1 MYSERKMNMK
11 DSRPLMSTMFSG
23 INSKTPTSIRKITG
37 LFEAKMN
44 SAVSKNPKE
53 VKGHTVDKSG
63 GWASNFLS
71 MVELRRKILS
81 FRDIID
87 LPPCDT
93 RGPIKE
99 LLMGTVADLYNLYPK
114 IVPGI
119 DMSGMDETSVHEV
132 FYQFY
137 NALKSVGDSWEKNH
151 KWLNKF
157 KCEKT
162 GNMDDLSL
170 EQFVDTVLAK
180 LDYMI
185 KIAKEI
191 FDVMDEEDQKNEGS
205 PRYSMFGDVLS
216 KSFDSKTSSCLS
228 PVTPTSVLPDMIE
241 STINNGKFADYTYSP
256 PLLFPLRL
264 QAVGKLKTVDVTRLS
279 PKGPNMAPNVSTRS
293 STTINVMKKTVREE
307 KAEIREAK
315 RNFEG
320 FQVRTP
326 SKELKVSNDTNGKLK
341 IQKSIPNE
349 MKSKRVDGISN
360 NETSKLTEPPVGRPT
375 RPVKKEP
382 TLRLVHTRREP
393 KLLSQAPQPPSRIL
407 SPKATVAPVK
417 ASAAPVPLS
426 SPPYAVPSIAAVARP
441 PPTLPMYE
449 VKASA
454 APPPHPSMLESNA
467 LVPVLPPMSK
477 ANVSPPTP
485 PTPPPM
491 WISDSSA
498 SSPIPMSQVN
508 VSPAPPMWNSN
519 TSIPPTPPSPPPP
532 PMLKVSVSPAPP
544 PPPPPMLKVNES
556 PAPPPPPPPMLKVN
570 EFPAPPPPPPEWTL
584 TASALPLPPQSML
597 QTKGSV
603 PPPPPP
609 PMLQAKGS
617 APPPPPPPM
626 LQAKGSEPPPPPPPP
641 PMLQAKGSEPPPPL
655 PPMLQVKGSA
665 PPPPPMLQ
673 PNGGAPPPPPLLGV
687 SKALRPKKANTKL
700 KRSTNMGNLYRLLKG
715 KVEGSSLDGK
725 LSNGKKNIGS
735 SGGSKQSMADALA
748 EMTKRSAYF
757 QQIEE
762 DVEKH
767 AKTIN
772 EMKAALSSFQTKD
785 MSELLKFHQYIE
797 LHLEDLTDESQVLAR
812 FEGFPTKKLETLR
825 TASALYSKLNS
836 IVTQLETWKI
846 EAPLDKLLDRVE
858 CYFNKIKTE
867 VDALERTKDDEAKR
881 FQSHNIHF
889 DFNILVRI
897 KETMV
902 DVSSGCMELALKERR
917 QAKAEENGGAGS
929 KAEIKLKAC
938 AKMLWR
944 AFQLA
949 FRVYTFAGGQDDRA
963 EKLTRELAHEIETDP
978 EHQ

>member
-11 DSRPLMSTMFSG
+11 DSRPMMSTMFSG

-37 LFEAKMN
+37 LFEAKVN
-44 SAVSKNPKE
+44 SGVSKNQKE
-53 VKGHTVDKSG
+53 VNGHTVDKSC

-99 LLMGTVADLYNLYPK
+99 LLMGTVADLHNLYPK
-114 IVPGI
+114 IVPSI
-119 DMSGMDETSVHEV
+119 DMSEMDETSVHEV

-137 NALKSVGDSWEKNH
+137 NAIKSVGDSWEKNH

-170 EQFVDTVLAK
+170 EQFVGTVLVK

-205 PRYSMFGDVLS
+205 PRYSMFGNVLS
-216 KSFDSKTSSCLS
+216 KSYDSKTSSCLS

-241 STINNGKFADYTYSP
+241 TTVNSGKFADYTYSP

-279 PKGPNMAPNVSTRS
+279 PNKAPNVSTRS
-293 STTINVMKKTVREE
+293 STTANVMTKTLPEE
-307 KAEIREAK
+307 KPKIREAK

-326 SKELKVSNDTNGKLK
+326 SKDPKILNDTNGKLK
-341 IQKSIPNE
+341 IQKSVSNE
-349 MKSKRVDGISN
+349 MKSKRGDGISSS
-360 NETSKLTEPPVGRPT
+360 EISKQIVPTVGRPT
-375 RPVKKEP
+375 CIVKKEP
-382 TLRLVHTRREP
+382 TPRLVHTRRETKVLP
-393 KLLSQAPQPPSRIL
+393 QAPQPPSRIL
-407 SPKATVAPVK
+407 SPKATVTPVK
-417 ASAAPVPLS
+417 ASAAPVSLS
-426 SPPYAVPSIAAVARP
+426 SPPYAVSPIAAVARP
-441 PPTLPMYE
+441 SPTLEVKVSAVSPPPPPMYE
-449 VKASA
+449 VEASA
-454 APPPHPSMLESNA
+454 APPPNPSMLESNA
-467 LVPVLPPMSK
+467 LVPVLPPMPK

-485 PTPPPM
+485 PPPPPM
-491 WISDSSA
+491 WISDSSS
-498 SSPIPMSQVN
+498 SSPIPMSKVN
-508 VSPAPPMWNSN
+508 VSPAPPMWTSN
-519 TSIPPTPPSPPPP
+519 ASVPPT
-532 PMLKVSVSPAPP
+532 PP
-544 PPPPPMLKVNES
+544 PPPPLPMLKVNES
-556 PAPPPPPPPMLKVN
+556 PAPPPPPPV
-570 EFPAPPPPPPEWTL
+570 WTL
-584 TASALPLPPQSML
+584 TASTLPLPPQSML
-597 QTKGSV
+597 QAKRSV
-603 PPPPPP
+603 LPPSPP

-626 LQAKGSEPPPPPPPP
+626 LQAKGSAAAAPPPP
-641 PMLQAKGSEPPPPL
+641 PMLQAK
-655 PPMLQVKGSA
+655 
-665 PPPPPMLQ
+665 
-673 PNGGAPPPPPLLGV
+673 GGAPPPPPLLGV

-725 LSNGKKNIGS
+725 LSNGKKNIGG

-797 LHLEDLTDESQVLAR
+797 HHLEDLTDESQVLAR
-812 FEGFPTKKLETLR
+812 FEGFPTKKLEILR

-867 VDALERTKDDEAKR
+867 VDALERTKDEEAKR
-881 FQSHNIHF
+881 FQSRNIHF

>member
-11 DSRPLMSTMFSG
+11 DSRPMMSTMFSG
-23 INSKTPTSIRKITG
+23 INSKTPTSMRKITG

-44 SAVSKNPKE
+44 SVVSKNQKE
-53 VKGHTVDKSG
+53 VKGHTADKSC

-99 LLMGTVADLYNLYPK
+99 LLMGTVADLHNLYPK

-119 DMSGMDETSVHEV
+119 DMSEMDETSGHEV

-137 NALKSVGDSWEKNH
+137 NALKSVGDSWVKNH
-151 KWLNKF
+151 KWVKKF

-205 PRYSMFGDVLS
+205 PRYSMFGDILS
-216 KSFDSKTSSCLS
+216 KSYDSKTSSCLS
-228 PVTPTSVLPDMIE
+228 PVTPTSVLPEIID
-241 STINNGKFADYTYSP
+241 STVNNGKFADYTYSP

-264 QAVGKLKTVDVTRLS
+264 QAVGKLKPADVTRLS
-279 PKGPNMAPNVSTRS
+279 PNVPTRS
-293 STTINVMKKTVREE
+293 SMTVNVMKKTVREE
-307 KAEIREAK
+307 KPKIREAK

-326 SKELKVSNDTNGKLK
+326 SKEPIVSNDTNGKLK
-341 IQKSIPNE
+341 IQKSKSNE
-349 MKSKRVDGISN
+349 MKSKRGDGISSC
-360 NETSKLTEPPVGRPT
+360 ETSKLTLPPVGRPT
-375 RPVKKEP
+375 RTVQKEP
-382 TLRLVHTRREP
+382 TPRLVHTRREP
-393 KLLSQAPQPPSRIL
+393 KVLLQVPQPPSPIL
-407 SPKATVAPVK
+407 SPKATAVPVK
-417 ASAAPVPLS
+417 ASAAPVPPP
-426 SPPYAVPSIAAVARP
+426 SPPSTVPSTASVARP
-441 PPTLPMYE
+441 PLKLE
-449 VKASA
+449 VQVSA
-454 APPPHPSMLESNA
+454 RQSMLESN
-467 LVPVLPPMSK
+467 LVPSLQPMSK
-477 ANVSPPTP
+477 ANVSPPSP
-485 PTPPPM
+485 PPPPPM
-491 WISDSSA
+491 PISNFST
-498 SSPIPMSQVN
+498 SSPIPMPKVN
-508 VSPAPPMWNSN
+508 VSPAPPIWTSNSFL
-519 TSIPPTPPSPPPP
+519 PTPP
-532 PMLKVSVSPAPP
+532 PP

-556 PAPPPPPPPMLKVN
+556 PSPPPPPSVWSL
-570 EFPAPPPPPPEWTL
+570 A
-584 TASALPLPPQSML
+584 ASALSLPPQSML
-597 QTKGSV
+597 QMKGSV
-603 PPPPPP
+603 PPPLPP

-626 LQAKGSEPPPPPPPP
+626 LQAKGSAPPPPP
-641 PMLQAKGSEPPPPL
+641 PMLQAK
-655 PPMLQVKGSA
+655 
-665 PPPPPMLQ
+665 
-673 PNGGAPPPPPLLGV
+673 GGAPPPPPLLGV

-725 LSNGKKNIGS
+725 SSNGKKNIGG

-797 LHLEDLTDESQVLAR
+797 LHLEELTDESQVLAR

-836 IVTQLETWKI
+836 VVTQLETWKI

-929 KAEIKLKAC
+929 KAEMKLKAC

>member
-44 SAVSKNPKE
+44 SAVSKNQKE
-53 VKGHTVDKSG
+53 VKGHSVDKSC

-99 LLMGTVADLYNLYPK
+99 LLMGTVADLHNLYPK
-114 IVPGI
+114 IVPSI
-119 DMSGMDETSVHEV
+119 DMSEMDETSVHEV

-191 FDVMDEEDQKNEGS
+191 FDVMDEEDQKSEGS
-205 PRYSMFGDVLS
+205 PRYSMFGDALS

-279 PKGPNMAPNVSTRS
+279 PKMAPNVSTRS
-293 STTINVMKKTVREE
+293 STTINVLKKTDREE
-307 KAEIREAK
+307 KPKIREAK

-326 SKELKVSNDTNGKLK
+326 SKEPKVSNDTNGKLK

-360 NETSKLTEPPVGRPT
+360 NETSKLTVPPVGRPT
-375 RPVKKEP
+375 RTVKKEP
-382 TLRLVHTRREP
+382 TPRLVHTRREP

-426 SPPYAVPSIAAVARP
+426 SPPYAVPSIAAVAQP
-441 PPTLPMYE
+441 PPTLETKVSAVSPPPPPMHE
-449 VKASA
+449 VEASA

-467 LVPVLPPMSK
+467 AVPVLPPMSK

-485 PTPPPM
+485 PPPPPM

-498 SSPIPMSQVN
+498 SSPIPMSKVN

-519 TSIPPTPPSPPPP
+519 ASVPPSPPPP
-532 PMLKVSVSPAPP
+532 PMLKV
-544 PPPPPMLKVNES
+544 NES
-556 PAPPPPPPPMLKVN
+556 SAPPPPPPPMLKVN
-570 EFPAPPPPPPEWTL
+570 EFPAPLPPPPEWTL
-584 TASALPLPPQSML
+584 TASALPLPPQSLLQTKGSVPPPPPPPML
-597 QTKGSV
+597 QAKGSV

-626 LQAKGSEPPPPPPPP
+626 LQAKGSAPPPP
-641 PMLQAKGSEPPPPL
+641 PMLQA
-655 PPMLQVKGSA
+655 
-665 PPPPPMLQ
+665 
-673 PNGGAPPPPPLLGV
+673 NGGAPPPPPLLGV

-812 FEGFPTKKLETLR
+812 FEGFPTKKLEILR

-917 QAKAEENGGAGS
+917 QAKAEENEGAGS
-929 KAEIKLKAC
+929 KAEIKLRAC

>member
-11 DSRPLMSTMFSG
+11 DSRPMMSTMFSG

-37 LFEAKMN
+37 LFEAKVN
-44 SAVSKNPKE
+44 SGVSKNQKE
-53 VKGHTVDKSG
+53 VNGPTVHRSC

-87 LPPCDT
+87 LTPCDT
-93 RGPIKE
+93 RVPIKE

-114 IVPGI
+114 IVPSI
-119 DMSGMDETSVHEV
+119 DMSEMDETSVHEV

-170 EQFVDTVLAK
+170 EQFVGTVLAK

-216 KSFDSKTSSCLS
+216 KSYDSKTSSCLS

-241 STINNGKFADYTYSP
+241 STVNNGKFADYTYSP
-256 PLLFPLRL
+256 PLVFPLRL

-279 PKGPNMAPNVSTRS
+279 PNKAPNVSTRN
-293 STTINVMKKTVREE
+293 STTVNVMTKTLLEE
-307 KAEIREAK
+307 KPKIREAK

-326 SKELKVSNDTNGKLK
+326 SKDPKILNDTNGKLK
-341 IQKSIPNE
+341 IQKSVSNE
-349 MKSKRVDGISN
+349 MKSKRGDGISSS
-360 NETSKLTEPPVGRPT
+360 ETSKQTVPTVARPT
-375 RPVKKEP
+375 RTVKKEP
-382 TLRLVHTRREP
+382 TPRLVHKRRETKVLP
-393 KLLSQAPQPPSRIL
+393 QAPQPPSRIL
-407 SPKATVAPVK
+407 SPKATVTPVK
-417 ASAAPVPLS
+417 ASAAPVSLS
-426 SPPYAVPSIAAVARP
+426 SPPYAVSPIAAVARP
-441 PPTLPMYE
+441 PPTLEANVSAVSPPPPPPPMYE
-449 VKASA
+449 VEASA
-454 APPPHPSMLESNA
+454 APPPNPSMLESNA
-467 LVPVLPPMSK
+467 LVPVQPPMSK

-485 PTPPPM
+485 PPPPPM
-491 WISDSSA
+491 WISDSSS
-498 SSPIPMSQVN
+498 SSPIPMSKVN
-508 VSPAPPMWNSN
+508 VSPAPPMWTSN
-519 TSIPPTPPSPPPP
+519 ASVPPTPPPP
-532 PMLKVSVSPAPP
+532 
-544 PPPPPMLKVNES
+544 
-556 PAPPPPPPPMLKVN
+556 PPPPPPPMLKVN
-570 EFPAPPPPPPEWTL
+570 EFPAPPAPPPVWTS
-584 TASALPLPPQSML
+584 TVSALPLPPQSML
-597 QTKGSV
+597 QEKGSV
-603 PPPPPP
+603 PPPSPPPMLNAKGSAPPPP

-617 APPPPPPPM
+617 AAAPPPPPPM
-626 LQAKGSEPPPPPPPP
+626 LQAK
-641 PMLQAKGSEPPPPL
+641 
-655 PPMLQVKGSA
+655 
-665 PPPPPMLQ
+665 
-673 PNGGAPPPPPLLGV
+673 GGAPPPPPLLGV

-725 LSNGKKNIGS
+725 LSNGKKNIGG

-797 LHLEDLTDESQVLAR
+797 LHLEDLTDESQVTLHEIFDSYLKNYRCYYFLYLHPATYNVQEQVLAR

-846 EAPLDKLLDRVE
+846 EAPLDKLLDRVD